1 MVCWWKVQYEVKDY
15 VEMPGKIVFQL
26 RGSSELM
33 NEDRTYDNEYV
44 WIFHLTDGPE
54 PKIKHGKEFFDSLYA
69 HQFFASISG
78 AQEGWSH
85 AMEETLCNGR
95 VLQPS
100 RNGRVALCCRSCS
113 HLSFSCA
120 ASSLRRM
127 QRWFDSKIKKKPS
140 FRRAAN
146 PFKLKHPRHPP
157 KTWRHHHPIE
167 HKSSS
172 KVHLSLLIKWVG
184 VQKTV

>member
-85 AMEETLCNGR
+85 AKLCR
-95 VLQPS
+95 
-100 RNGRVALCCRSCS
+100 CYIT
-113 HLSFSCA
+113 
-120 ASSLRRM
+120 LRRVM
-127 QRWFDSKIKKKPS
+127 VELLYVVEAAHIEWTNSYIPS
-140 FRRAAN
+140 ILN
-146 PFKLKHPRHPP
+146 P
-157 KTWRHHHPIE
+157 TMG
-167 HKSSS
+167 
-172 KVHLSLLIKWVG
+172 SLNAL
-184 VQKTV
+184 T